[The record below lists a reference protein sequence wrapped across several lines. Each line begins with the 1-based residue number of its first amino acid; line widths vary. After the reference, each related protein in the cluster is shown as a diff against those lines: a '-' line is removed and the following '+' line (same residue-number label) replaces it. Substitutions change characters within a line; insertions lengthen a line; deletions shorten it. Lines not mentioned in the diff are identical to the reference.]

1 MLDPG
6 ASPESVGEAT
16 PAPASGLNR
25 AWGFLREGVK
35 HILTGHD
42 HVLFL
47 VCLLLPSVIR
57 RETTGW
63 RPVGQ
68 LSEAVWPVVGI
79 VSAFT
84 LAHSLTLGLAA
95 SQLVSLSPAFIEP
108 AIAVT
113 ILLAAAD
120 NIWPLFPVPRV
131 VVAFGFGLIH
141 GFGFAGV
148 LTELNL
154 PTERFIWALLQFNIG
169 LELGQL
175 LIVVGATSMLF
186 GLRERLPYRAW
197 VVLGGSVAAMAI
209 SAVWLVERTA
219 NVSLLS

>member
-1 MLDPG
+1 
-6 ASPESVGEAT
+6 
-16 PAPASGLNR
+16 
-25 AWGFLREGVK
+25 
-35 HILTGHD
+35 
-42 HVLFL
+42 
-47 VCLLLPSVIR
+47 
-57 RETTGW
+57 
-63 RPVGQ
+63 
-68 LSEAVWPVVGI
+68 VGI

-95 SQLVSLSPAFIEP
+95 AQWVALSPAFIEP
-108 AIAVT
+108 AIAIT

-131 VVAFGFGLIH
+131 AVAFCFGLIH

-154 PTERFIWALLQFNIG
+154 PTDRFIWALLQFNIG
-169 LELGQL
+169 LEIGQL
-175 LIVVGATSMLF
+175 LIVVSATSLLF
-186 GLRERLPYRAW
+186 LLRERVPYRAW

-219 NVSLLS
+219 NIALLS